1 MRGRPVIAPYRGFGR
16 GNELLLRGRVLG
28 EKAITRARAAES
40 VWRNALNTY
49 RRFQSDEL
57 AGVTVRASYRDSVV
71 ETVTDGE
78 GHFQVRLQPT
88 VMDVDRI
95 WHEVNLLLPDREAKA
110 ATGHVLVPAPDAA
123 LGVISDIDDTIVVTG
138 ATSLRQMV
146 SSVLLQN
153 AATRLPFEGVADFY
167 KLLHGG
173 RNPIF
178 YVSSSPWNL
187 YDLIADYMDIH
198 GIPHGP
204 MFLQDYGIDD
214 DTWIHDAHD
223 VHKLRE
229 IQAILDYY
237 APLPFV
243 LIGDSG
249 QHDPEIYLNVI
260 RANPGRIRLA
270 IIRDVTTATRDQA
283 VGKIAEEARTA
294 GVEMVYVQD
303 SAQAR
308 EHARRAGLI

>member
-57 AGVTVRASYRDSVV
+57 AGVTVRASYRDAVV
-71 ETVTDGE
+71 ETVTDAE
-78 GHFQVRLQPT
+78 GHFQVRLQPQ
-88 VMDVDRI
+88 VIDADRI
-95 WHEVNLLLPDREAKA
+95 WHEVNLLLPDRDAKP
-110 ATGHVLVPAPDAA
+110 ATGQVLVPAPDAA
-123 LGVISDIDDTIVVTG
+123 IGVISDIDDTIVVTG

-187 YDLIADYMDIH
+187 YDLLADYMDIH

-229 IQAILDYY
+229 IQTILDYY

-243 LIGDSG
+243 LVGDSG

-260 RANPGRIRLA
+260 RANPARIRLA
-270 IIRDVTTATRDQA
+270 IIRDVTDTTRDQA

-294 GVEMVYVQD
+294 GAEMVYVQD
-303 SAQAR
+303 SAQAQQ
-308 EHARRAGLI
+308 HARRAGVI